1 MRRRRTGPMA
11 PCACTMLLLLLLAL
25 VLLPERCW
33 WHSTAHQGVSLRGT
47 VTSQPG
53 LPPRPLA
60 HPCEFLE
67 YYLQG

>member
-1 MRRRRTGPMA
+1 M
-11 PCACTMLLLLLLAL
+11 LLLLAL
-25 VLLPERCW
+25 VTLPEGCW
-33 WHSTAHQGVSLRGT
+33 WHSTAHQGVAPRVT

-53 LPPRPLA
+53 HPPWPLA